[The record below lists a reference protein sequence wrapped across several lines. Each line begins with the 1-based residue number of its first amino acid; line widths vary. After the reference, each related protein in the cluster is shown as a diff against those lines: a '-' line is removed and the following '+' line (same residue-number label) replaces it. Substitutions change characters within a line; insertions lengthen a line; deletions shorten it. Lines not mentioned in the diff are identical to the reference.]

1 MKKLGFILSIA
12 TIILFVTSCKT
23 NKTVDQTE
31 NNEATEIWEGGITGI
46 SGIISEVKQE
56 KDGQTIKLTNNKG
69 ISYTAVIS
77 ISNLGENHA
86 QYRKFEVGENVGFRG
101 ETFKM
106 GNEIRMVVREVL
118 ETR

>member
-1 MKKLGFILSIA
+1 MKKSFVIASIF
-12 TIILFVTSCKT
+12 TIGLIVTSCKT
-23 NKTVDQTE
+23 NKIVEESDNNATTE
-31 NNEATEIWEGGITGI
+31 VWEGGITGI

-77 ISNLGENHA
+77 IPNLGENHE

-101 ETFKM
+101 ETFKI
-106 GNEIRMVVREVL
+106 GEEIRMVVREVL

>member
-1 MKKLGFILSIA
+1 MKKSIFISTVIVFSLV
-12 TIILFVTSCKT
+12 LTSCKT
-23 NKTVDQTE
+23 NKVVAETTE
-31 NNEATEIWEGGITGI
+31 NAEVWEGGITGI
-46 SGIISEVKQE
+46 SGIITEVTQE

-77 ISNLGENHA
+77 IPNLGENHA

-106 GNEIRMVVREVL
+106 GDEIRMVVKEVL